1 MQVEEAEWYGLTLK
15 EARIK
20 NHLAK
25 QVEPTPKKQLYRQ
38 ELLEFLKENAGKEEE
53 KR

>member
-1 MQVEEAEWYGLTLK
+1 LK

-20 NHLAK
+20 NHLAR
-25 QVEPTPKKQLYRQ
+25 QVEPTPKKQLYRR
-38 ELLEFLKENAGKEEE
+38 ELLEYLKENDGKVEE